1 MTANFKGA
9 LIIGLTLILACFQ
22 PIGIGLGDGN
32 IYRLQSLHMPNHSIK
47 YSFEKEEVTCLGKV
61 VAEDSK
67 FVICLKLSKKH
78 HVGGEKDLHY

>member
-1 MTANFKGA
+1 
-9 LIIGLTLILACFQ
+9 
-22 PIGIGLGDGN
+22 
-32 IYRLQSLHMPNHSIK
+32 MPNHSIK